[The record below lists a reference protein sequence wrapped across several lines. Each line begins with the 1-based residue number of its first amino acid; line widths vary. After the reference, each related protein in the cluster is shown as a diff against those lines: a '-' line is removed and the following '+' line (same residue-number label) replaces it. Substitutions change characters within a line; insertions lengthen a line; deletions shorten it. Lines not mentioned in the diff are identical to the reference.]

1 MKTRSDPAVSQE
13 VESISTARGI
23 PAIPFGPIPSRR
35 LGKSLGIN
43 NIPPKVCTY
52 SCLYCQVGPT
62 MDRSTEPRDFYPP
75 ERIAEEIGAHVE
87 AVRAQGE
94 AIDHL
99 TFAPDG
105 EPTLDIG
112 LGESI
117 RLLRPLGIPI
127 AVISN
132 GSLLWRPEVRERL
145 ASADWVSVKVDSAVE
160 SIWRKVD
167 RPHPDLDLGTILDG
181 IRQFAVEFD
190 GELVSETMLVEGIN
204 DGPESIAAVGEF
216 LRELGLPLAYV
227 SIPTRPTPYPSITA
241 PDEETVTRAYGLL
254 SEYVPRVECLIGY
267 EGDAFASTGDPAAD
281 LLAITAVH
289 PMRPSAIQKLLDRT
303 GADWDLV
310 EGYVA
315 DGTLTAIDYRGERYY
330 VRRFQSSISRI
341 DQPTR

>member
-1 MKTRSDPAVSQE
+1 MAEPLPPFVSWEQGKTGVHVNTRTELEASRE
-13 VESISTARGI
+13 RESIPAGTEP
-23 PAIPFGPIPSRR
+23 PAIAFGPIPSRR
-35 LGKSLGIN
+35 LGQSLGVN

-52 SCLYCQVGPT
+52 SCAYCQVGPT
-62 MDRSTEPRDFYPP
+62 MDRST
-75 ERIAEEIGAHVE
+75 AHVE
-87 AVRAQGE
+87 AVRKQGE

-105 EPTLDIG
+105 EPTLDVG

-132 GSLLWRPEVRERL
+132 GSLLWRPEVRGRL
-145 ASADWVSVKVDSAVE
+145 ATADWVSIKVDSAVE

-167 RPHPDLDLGTILDG
+167 RPHPDLDLDTVLDG
-181 IRQFAVEFD
+181 IRHFAAEFE
-190 GELVSETMLVEGIN
+190 GTLVSETMLVDGLN
-204 DGPESIAAVGEF
+204 DGPESISSVGEF
-216 LRELGLPLAYV
+216 LRELGLRLAYL

-241 PDEETVTRAYGLL
+241 PDEESVTRAYGLL
-254 SEYVPRVECLIGY
+254 SEYVARVECLIGY

-289 PMRPSAIQKLLDRT
+289 PMRPSAIQKLLDRA

-310 EGYVA
+310 ERYLA
-315 DGTLTAIDYRGERYY
+315 DGTLTEADYRGERYY
-330 VRRFQSSISRI
+330 VRRWRS
-341 DQPTR
+341 